1 MEKGKDFVYE
11 YSDLNLFQTRVQI
24 LTGRYKGIII
34 EFGSSALS
42 QKGDENSFT
51 FDYTIYEIPE
61 QLLCYQLRGTKEF
74 EEFLAY
80 LLVDV
85 IDARNND
92 PKELDKLHEAASAK
106 GKTDSNIKINNIYYP
121 DMMLQTKKQ
130 PIVQGL
136 QGF

>member
-1 MEKGKDFVYE
+1 MKKGKDFVYE

-24 LTGRYKGIII
+24 LTGRYKGVIL
-34 EFGSSALS
+34 EFGGSLLA
-42 QKGDENSFT
+42 QQGDKNTFT
-51 FDYTIYEIPE
+51 FDYTLYEVPE
-61 QLLCYQLRGTKEF
+61 HLACYKLKGTKEF

-92 PKELDKLHEAASAK
+92 PKELSKLHEAASDT
-106 GKTDSNIKINNIYYP
+106 GKTSSDIKIKDSFYSN
-121 DMMLQTKKQ
+121 LKKQ
-130 PIVQGL
+130 PITQGL